1 MRVVDAY
8 REEIGIFEFPEI
20 YRYRRKR
27 LWELKATS
35 FGKLPYKRKLH
46 SGSRYR
52 LMSGR

>member
-8 REEIGIFEFPEI
+8 REEIGIFVFPEI

-27 LWELKATS
+27 LWEIKATS